1 MKNMILGVGLMFF
14 ASTATAESLQY
25 ICEKTRMDAI
35 KLHNAM
41 DALEQQ
47 IQQQKSQGQNTQR
60 AEQGLKEL
68 AQYLL
73 INTQIY
79 SDLSCYERGVK

>member
-1 MKNMILGVGLMFF
+1 MKKLMIGIGLFVV
-14 ASTATAESLQY
+14 ASSATAESLQY
-25 ICEKTRMDAI
+25 ICEKTRIDAI
-35 KLHNAM
+35 KIHNAM
-41 DALEQQ
+41 DTLGQQ

>member
-1 MKNMILGVGLMFF
+1 MKNTILGVALMFF
-14 ASTATAESLQY
+14 ATTATAESLQY

-47 IQQQKSQGQNTQR
+47 IQQQKSQRQNTQR